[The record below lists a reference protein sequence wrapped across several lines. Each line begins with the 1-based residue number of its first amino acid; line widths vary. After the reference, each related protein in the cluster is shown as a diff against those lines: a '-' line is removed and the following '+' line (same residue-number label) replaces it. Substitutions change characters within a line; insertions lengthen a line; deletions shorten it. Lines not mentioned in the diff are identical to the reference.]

1 MYRLWF
7 LPVQDVVRSDVW
19 REKRSFPP
27 INFMEKER
35 DLFFYS
41 STVNFLPQPAADR
54 SLGWK
59 RRSFWSPAS
68 PEDRGGLL
76 RSAGSGRS
84 RASLRNGSVRRHR
97 DLSRHEGCCRRC
109 SGLSVLLQSYKNNFS
124 LKVPVNF
131 NGNVPCSRN
140 TLANRYIIN
149 QRFHNL
155 TGKVFQVGVL
165 FNQFA
170 AIITCRNFFFDF
182 G

>member
-1 MYRLWF
+1 MPYGVICAVVSRNDCTVIPCSCC
-7 LPVQDVVRSDVW
+7 LPATCRD
-19 REKRSFPP
+19 SFCQTTDCMR
-27 INFMEKER
+27 N
-35 DLFFYS
+35 
-41 STVNFLPQPAADR
+41 
-54 SLGWK
+54 
-59 RRSFWSPAS
+59 SFWNSDARS
-68 PEDRGGLL
+68 CVQALR
-76 RSAGSGRS
+76 RSAGSVRS
-84 RASLRNGSVRRHR
+84 PALSGSGERRSRRHR
-97 DLSRHEGCCRRC
+97 RKAEANCHTWFLPFA
-109 SGLSVLLQSYKNNFS
+109 LLQSYKNNFS

>member
-19 REKRSFPP
+19 REKRSLPP

-41 STVNFLPQPAADR
+41 STVNFPPQPAADR
-54 SLGWK
+54 SSGWK

-76 RSAGSGRS
+76 RSAGNGRS
-84 RASLRNGSVRRHR
+84 RASLRNGSVHRHR

-109 SGLSVLLQSYKNNFS
+109 SGLSVLARPCKYNIYKNIEGKADIPPFQ
-124 LKVPVNF
+124 
-131 NGNVPCSRN
+131 C
-140 TLANRYIIN
+140 IN
-149 QRFHNL
+149 SDVQKWASIFL
-155 TGKVFQVGVL
+155 P
-165 FNQFA
+165 
-170 AIITCRNFFFDF
+170 
-182 G
+182 

>member
-1 MYRLWF
+1 M
-7 LPVQDVVRSDVW
+7 QD
-19 REKRSFPP
+19 
-27 INFMEKER
+27 
-35 DLFFYS
+35 YS
-41 STVNFLPQPAADR
+41 
-54 SLGWK
+54 
-59 RRSFWSPAS
+59 RRSFWNPDH
-68 PEDRGGLL
+68 PESYAMLH
-76 RSAGSGRS
+76 RSAGSVPLLLLS
-84 RASLRNGSVRRHR
+84 ENGS
-97 DLSRHEGCCRRC
+97 DLRFPAYYLLRGEYYRRC
-109 SGLSVLLQSYKNNFS
+109 FELFVLLQSYKNNFS